1 MSEFLIFDVKTSAT
15 GPDVV
20 TVTPPAGRHTGQL
33 EPEEDSPQARA
44 WRQQAQTVRFEADR
58 DWIARRL
65 QGRR

>member
-20 TVTPPAGRHTGQL
+20 TVTPPAARHVRDFDPG
-33 EPEEDSPQARA
+33 EHSPVAEAFRIAARGV
-44 WRQQAQTVRFEADR
+44 RAQADR

-65 QGRR
+65 QGRA